1 MVHAD
6 GSVLQTW
13 DYLKQHGVQGFIDI
27 WPRPTAIAW
36 KLIACYAA
44 FEAALQLFLP
54 GKTVEGPISPCGN
67 RPVYKANGM
76 QAYAVTLITYLSL
89 WWFYPSLYQLEQD
102 VILAL
107 GLKEAN
113 LGHVAPSSTD
123 SGSSGNIIIDFYW
136 GMELYPRIGKNF
148 DIKVFTNCRFGMMSW
163 AVLAVTYCIK
173 QDALANPRSWVFL
186 VGVGNQ
192 ANQ

>member
-67 RPVYKANGM
+67 RPVYK
-76 QAYAVTLITYLSL
+76 VL
-89 WWFYPSLYQLEQD
+89 D
-102 VILAL
+102 VPLL
-107 GLKEAN
+107 
-113 LGHVAPSSTD
+113 
-123 SGSSGNIIIDFYW
+123 
-136 GMELYPRIGKNF
+136 
-148 DIKVFTNCRFGMMSW
+148 
-163 AVLAVTYCIK
+163 
-173 QDALANPRSWVFL
+173 FL
-186 VGVGNQ
+186 
-192 ANQ
+192 